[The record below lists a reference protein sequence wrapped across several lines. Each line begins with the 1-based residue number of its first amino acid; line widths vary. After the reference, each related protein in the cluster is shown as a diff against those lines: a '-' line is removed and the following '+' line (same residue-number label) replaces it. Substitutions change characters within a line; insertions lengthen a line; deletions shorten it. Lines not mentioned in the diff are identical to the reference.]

1 LSGCGDSTSQQN
13 KPKQAPAKVEKHPS
27 ESDIYRIT
35 LTPKAVERLGIS
47 TARIERKAIRRHR
60 TFGGEVA
67 IPVGNS
73 IVVAAPVPGTLGIP
87 LQGSIPPPGSRVEA
101 GQAIFSLVPL
111 LSPERDVPTPAER
124 VQMANARASLVSAQ
138 IVAEG
143 DAKQAQA
150 EVDAAQI
157 ALRRAERLLQDKAG
171 SARAVDEAKAVL
183 EIAQKKRDAADMRKK
198 VLDSLTLDA
207 EKGELRTVQIVAPER
222 GIMSNLSATRGQ
234 TVTTGTPLFEVVNL
248 DTVWIRVPVY
258 VGQLDQ
264 IVTTSD
270 AKVGDLKGG
279 SESTLQ
285 TAKPIAAP
293 PSADALSSTVDLYYE
308 MSNRNGVLHPGERLG
323 VTLPLKGDSE
333 SLVVLTAAVLHDI
346 HGTAWVYERVDAQ
359 VFRRRRALV
368 SYTAGD
374 LAVLAAGPEV
384 GTEVVVDGAAE
395 LFGTEF
401 GTGK

>member
-1 LSGCGDSTSQQN
+1 
-13 KPKQAPAKVEKHPS
+13 V
-27 ESDIYRIT
+27 
-35 LTPKAVERLGIS
+35 
-47 TARIERKAIRRHR
+47 
-60 TFGGEVA
+60 
-67 IPVGNS
+67 
-73 IVVAAPVPGTLGIP
+73 
-87 LQGSIPPPGSRVEA
+87 A
-101 GQAIFSLVPL
+101 GQAVFSLVPL

-143 DAKQAQA
+143 DVKQAQV

-157 ALRRAERLLQDKAG
+157 AMRRAQRLLQDKAG
-171 SARAVDEAKAVL
+171 SARAVDEANAAF
-183 EIAQKKRDAADMRKK
+183 EIAQKKHEAARTRKR

-222 GIMSNLSATRGQ
+222 GIVRTLSATRGQ

-264 IVTTSD
+264 IVTTAD
-270 AKVGDLKGG
+270 AKIGDLKGG
-279 SESTLQ
+279 SEADLQ

-293 PSADALSSTVDLYYE
+293 PSADPLSSTVDLYYE
-308 MSNRNGVLHPGERLG
+308 LSNRKGTLHPGERIG

-333 SLVVLTAAVLHDI
+333 SLVVPTAAVLRDI

-359 VFRRRRALV
+359 VFRRRRVLV
-368 SYTAGD
+368 SYTSDD
-374 LAVLAAGPEV
+374 LAVLASGPEA